1 MSSPQVC
8 ARCVMDT
15 SDPDVTF
22 DADGVCNHCRS
33 WAEAAARVEAL
44 QRSAPLEVI
53 CDRIREAGRGHEYDA
68 VIGVSGG
75 VDSSYA
81 ALLAHR
87 HGVRLLATHLD
98 NGWNSE
104 LAVQNVQ
111 RLTSSLD
118 IDLVTH
124 VVDWEEFRDI
134 QRAMFRASVIDIELP
149 TDMAIIASNTK
160 TALEHGVPTVIRGVN
175 FVTEAIM
182 PRAWRHTK
190 TDLRNLRAIQRRH
203 GSRPI
208 KTLPTAST
216 LRTLWWRFGR
226 RVRYVDLL
234 NHVTFDRDDAIREL
248 EALGWRPYEGK
259 HHESRFTA
267 FYQASVL
274 PEKYGVDKRRAHL
287 SSLINAGQLTREQAL
302 AELASPVATARSLE
316 QDRQYICKK
325 LGVSESEF
333 DTWMNEEPRPHSAYP
348 TEDQY
353 VRPILAL
360 VNRIRRRS

>member
-1 MSSPQVC
+1 
-8 ARCVMDT
+8 MDT
-15 SDPDVTF
+15 SDPDITF
-22 DADGVCNHCRS
+22 DDEGICNHCRG
-33 WAEAAARVEAL
+33 WELAAAQVEQL
-44 QRSAPLEVI
+44 RRSAPLEVV
-53 CDRIREAGRGHEYDA
+53 CDQIRELGRGHEYDA

-87 HGVRLLATHLD
+87 QGVRLLATHLD

-134 QRAMFRASVIDIELP
+134 QRAMFQASVIDIELP
-149 TDMAIIASNTK
+149 TDMAIIASNTEA
-160 TALEHGVPTVIRGVN
+160 ALDHGVPTVIRGVN

-226 RVRYVDLL
+226 RVHYVDLL
-234 NHVTFDRDDAIREL
+234 NHVAFDRDDAIREL
-248 EALGWRPYEGK
+248 QELGWRPYEGK

-267 FYQASVL
+267 YYQASVL
-274 PEKYGVDKRRAHL
+274 PEKFGVDKRRAHL
-287 SSLINAGQLTREQAL
+287 SSLINAGQLTREEAL
-302 AELASPVATARSLE
+302 EELTTPVATAERLE

-325 LGVSESEF
+325 LGVSEAELQA
-333 DTWMNEEPRPHSAYP
+333 WMQEPPRPHADYP
-348 TEDQY
+348 TEERY
-353 VRPILAL
+353 MGPILAL
-360 VNRIRRRS
+360 VNRVRRRT